1 MNKTDDCLN
10 GLITFIE
17 SSFPKKCATCGK
29 VYPTS
34 TQFLSETE
42 NMPHGRSS
50 LKEALEEDGTAIVE
64 VFRNCACGSTLM
76 EEFNSRRVNSPL
88 GQQTRAEFDRLLN
101 MLKKQN
107 IPIEIA
113 RTELVKLFKG
123 KKSESLDYLLTNTLK
138 QDKNDR

>member
-1 MNKTDDCLN
+1 MTDINNCFN
-10 GLITFIE
+10 GLSVIIE
-17 SSFPKKCATCGK
+17 SAFPKKCALCGK
-29 VYPTS
+29 TYLTAE
-34 TQFLSETE
+34 QFLIETH
-42 NMPHGRSS
+42 NMPNGRSS
-50 LKEALEEDGTAIVE
+50 LKEALEDDGTSIVE

-76 EEFNSRRVNSPL
+76 EEFNSRRVNSKL
-88 GQQTRAEFDRLLN
+88 GQETRAEFDRLLN